1 MLAAMASRGSVQRLT
16 SAGVVGL
23 TVLAGLAA
31 FVGAFV
37 WPLFA
42 SGMGSGASGPDPAR
56 ITDYRVQMSVDDDGT
71 LTARETLQVQMPA
84 WRHGI
89 FRYFDVHDGAD
100 PRGRAIPRDITVTAD
115 GEPAQV
121 DWSWQDGR
129 RFRVAKIGDP
139 DDYLTEGMH
148 TYVITWR
155 VEGVLAEPG
164 SRGDSGTWSSA
175 EGSEFVW
182 DVVPGGWAMAIAK
195 VSGEITLPGEPMSP
209 QCASIA
215 SCTVDA
221 DGSTLTVSA
230 GQLAP
235 YTPVTVGALV
245 DTEPAPGVRL
255 PWPPW
260 LDPVF
265 GRNVLAALG
274 IAAAAAVAL
283 VLGWLLTLRTRE
295 REPGFPVLFEPPTGL
310 GPAATAYITTEKLPS
325 NAVSATLL
333 HLAERGFVKLDHDSN
348 NRWTVTGLKPAPEW
362 QQLDELSQSIGR
374 ALGVTTEHSHF
385 AVDGS
390 VTAGQRLSSLS
401 TSLPRAAR
409 DWAIGQGLLTRTP
422 GVPFARM
429 ILVLAFAV
437 AVLCAW
443 LQPFG
448 IGLLTLVPAAFVVGG
463 VGLVRPPATTHRTDA
478 GRDVWSRA
486 GGFRRMLATDS
497 AEARFDFS
505 ARKELYTA
513 YIPYAVAFGVA
524 DRWAA
529 KYQAETGEPA
539 PIPTWYGVGYAGGG
553 GWSGGPML
561 GVASFDAALAS
572 SIGAYAATQ
581 SSSSGGGGGG
591 GFSGGGG
598 GGGGGGG
605 SW

>member
-1 MLAAMASRGSVQRLT
+1 MLAAMAYRGIQKSVQ
-16 SAGVVGL
+16 AHVAVL
-23 TVLAGLAA
+23 TVLAALAA
-31 FVGAFV
+31 LFGAFV
-37 WPLFA
+37 WPLIA
-42 SGMGSGASGPDPAR
+42 SGTGSGGGPPDPAR
-56 ITDYRVQMSVDDDGT
+56 ITDYRVEITVDDDGT
-71 LTARETLQVQMPA
+71 LRARETLEVEMPS

-100 PRGRAIPRDITVTAD
+100 PRGRALPRDITVTAD
-115 GEPAQV
+115 GEPVPVA
-121 DWSWQDGR
+121 WSWEDGR

-139 DDYLTEGMH
+139 VTYLTEGPH
-148 TYVITWR
+148 TYEIAWR
-155 VEGVLAEPG
+155 IDGVLAEPG
-164 SRGDSGTWSSA
+164 SRGDSGTWSGN

-182 DVVPGGWAMAIAK
+182 DVVPGGWAMPIEK
-195 VSGEITLPGEPMSP
+195 MTGEITLPAEPLSP
-209 QCASIA
+209 QCASLGQ
-215 SCTVDA
+215 CTVEA

-230 GQLAP
+230 SQLAP

-245 DTEPAPGVRL
+245 DTEPAPGLRL

-265 GRNVLAALG
+265 GRNVLGALVVAAL
-274 IAAAAAVAL
+274 ALLAL

-295 REPGFPVLFEPPTGL
+295 RAPGFPVLFEPPAGL
-310 GPAATAYITTEKLPS
+310 GPVATAYITTETLPS

-348 NRWTVTGLKPAPEW
+348 NRWTVTGLKSAPEW
-362 QQLDELSQSIGR
+362 EELDELSRKVGR
-374 ALGVTTEHSHF
+374 SLGVATQHSHF

-390 VTAGQRLSSLS
+390 VGAGQKLSSLS
-401 TSLPRAAR
+401 TTLPREAR
-409 DWAIGQGLLTRTP
+409 EWAIAQGLLTRTP
-422 GVPFARM
+422 GVPFARL
-429 ILVLAFAV
+429 ILGVAFLV
-437 AVLCAW
+437 AILCAW
-443 LQPFG
+443 VQPFG
-448 IGLLTLVPAAFVVGG
+448 IGLATLVPAAFVVGG
-463 VGLVRPPATTHRTDA
+463 VGLMRPPATTHRTA
-478 GRDVWSRA
+478 TGRDAWSRA

-505 ARKELYTA
+505 ARKELYTS

-539 PIPTWYGVGYAGGG
+539 PVPAWYGAGYATGGG
-553 GWSGGPML
+553 GWGGATL
-561 GVASFDAALAS
+561 GIASFDAALDS

-581 SSSSGGGGGG
+581 SSSGGGGGGG

>member
-1 MLAAMASRGSVQRLT
+1 MLATMARRGIQRTVQ
-16 SAGVVGL
+16 ANVAVL
-23 TVLAGLAA
+23 TVLAALVAL
-31 FVGAFV
+31 FGAFI
-37 WPLFA
+37 WPLLA
-42 SGMGSGASGPDPAR
+42 SGTGSGGGAPDPAR
-56 ITDYRVQMSVDDDGT
+56 ITDYRVEMTVDDDGT
-71 LTARETLQVQMPA
+71 LRARETLEVDMPS

-89 FRYFDVHDGAD
+89 FRWFDVHDGAD
-100 PRGRAIPRDITVTAD
+100 PHGRAIPRDIEVTAD

-121 DWSWQDGR
+121 AWSWADGR

-139 DDYLTEGMH
+139 SEYLTEGLH
-148 TYVITWR
+148 TYEISWR
-155 VEGVLAEPG
+155 VDGVLAEPG
-164 SRGDSGTWSSA
+164 SRGDSGTWSGS

-182 DVVPGGWAMAIAK
+182 DVVPGGWAMPIDAMR
-195 VSGEITLPGEPMSP
+195 GEITLPAEPRSP
-209 QCASIA
+209 QCASLG
-215 SCTVDA
+215 SCTA
-221 DGSTLTVSA
+221 EAKGSTLTVTA
-230 GQLAP
+230 RGLAP

-245 DTEPAPGVRL
+245 DTEPAPGLRL

-265 GRNVLAALG
+265 GRSLLAALG
-274 IAAAAAVAL
+274 IAAAAVLAL

-295 REPGFPVLFEPPTGL
+295 RAPGFPVLFEPPAGL
-310 GPAATAYITTEKLPS
+310 GPVATAYVTTETLPS

-348 NRWTVTGLKPAPEW
+348 NRWAVTGLKPAPEW
-362 QQLDELSQSIGR
+362 QQLDDLSQAVGR

-390 VTAGQRLSSLS
+390 VTSGQRLSAL
-401 TSLPRAAR
+401 TSDLPRAAR
-409 DWAIGQGLLTRTP
+409 RWAIEHGYLTLTP
-422 GVPFARM
+422 GVPLAR
-429 ILVLAFAV
+429 LLLAAV
-437 AVLCAW
+437 AVIAVLCAAF
-443 LQPFG
+443 QPFG

-463 VGLVRPPATTHRTDA
+463 VGLVRPPATTHRTAA
-478 GRDVWSRA
+478 GRDAWSRA

-539 PIPTWYGVGYAGGG
+539 PVPTWYAAGYAGGG
-553 GWSGGPML
+553 GWSGGATL
-561 GVASFDAALAS
+561 GIASFDAALAS